1 MPRRLGAGEGQEAR
15 SVMNLKHLSFLH
27 KLRLRV
33 LAILVGSGLAVFGL
47 LSLVS
52 WPALPI
58 IGVAVITVAA
68 MVHRVTHKL
77 SAPTCH
83 ACGHDLTGLPEAS
96 IGLIC
101 PDCGS
106 VNLPLPSPEQ
116 RESRKA

>member
-1 MPRRLGAGEGQEAR
+1 MSL
-15 SVMNLKHLSFLH
+15 NDLTFLH

-52 WPALPI
+52 WPALPV

-68 MVHRVTHKL
+68 VVHRVTYKL
-77 SAPTCH
+77 SSPLCH
-83 ACGHDLTGLPEAS
+83 ACGHDLTGQPDSS

-101 PDCGS
+101 PDCGA
-106 VNLPLPSPEQ
+106 VNVPLPSPQ
-116 RESRKA
+116 TRGSRRA

>member
-1 MPRRLGAGEGQEAR
+1 MVGRNGTGQEAR
-15 SVMNLKHLSFLH
+15 IAMSLNDLTFLH
-27 KLRLRV
+27 KIRLRV
-33 LAILVGSGLAVFGL
+33 LAILVGTGLAVFGL

-52 WPALPI
+52 WPALPV

-77 SAPTCH
+77 SAPTCQ
-83 ACGHDLTGLPEAS
+83 ACGHDLSGLPDSS

-106 VNLPLPSPEQ
+106 INVPLPSPE
-116 RESRKA
+116 SRPKRNA